1 MIYGVVM
8 AGGRGERFWPL
19 SRRDRPKQFLKL
31 TSDKI
36 MLRETVDR
44 VLPLIPLKNIRI
56 VTGESMQ
63 PLIEKHMNDL
73 PSDVILTEPTG
84 RNTCAA
90 IGLAATHLLHEDP
103 DAVLVVLSA
112 DHLIRPADKLL
123 AILKEGATIASD
135 HQHLITIGVVPT
147 RAETGY
153 GYVRQGEVF
162 SHQGENPVFHV
173 SAFTEKP
180 KAVLAK
186 EYYFSGEYLWNSGMF
201 IWSAAAILRAIEEH
215 QPEMSALLKEYAKA
229 ISTDAEPS
237 ARRELYDRIP
247 AVSVDVGVLER
258 ADNVLVMKADLVW
271 DDVGDW
277 NSLARY
283 HKRDDDNNV
292 TIGKTAVLESYETTV
307 FNDSE
312 GLVACL
318 GVSDI
323 ILVRSGDI
331 VLAVHKTKAQ
341 QIKNLLA
348 KLQEDDEARRYL

>member
-31 TSDKI
+31 TSDKV
-36 MLRETVDR
+36 MLQETVDR
-44 VLPLIPLKNIRI
+44 VLPLIPLRNIRV

-63 PLIEKHMNDL
+63 PLIEKHMGDL
-73 PSDVILTEPTG
+73 PADIVLTEPTG

-103 DAVLVVLSA
+103 EAVLVVLSA

-123 AILKEGATIASD
+123 AILKEGATIAQD
-135 HQHLITIGVVPT
+135 HRHLITLGVVPT

-153 GYVRQGEVF
+153 GYIRQGEMF
-162 SHQGENPVFHV
+162 EHEGENPVFHV
-173 SAFTEKP
+173 SAFAEKP

-201 IWSAAAILRAIEEH
+201 IWSAAAILKAIEQH
-215 QPEMSALLKEYAKA
+215 QPEMSALLNEYARA
-229 ISTDAEPS
+229 IGTDAETS

-247 AVSVDVGVLER
+247 AVSIDVGVLER
-258 ADNVLVMKADLVW
+258 ADNVLVIKADLVW

-277 NSLARY
+277 NSLSRY
-283 HKRDDDNNV
+283 HTRDNDNNV
-292 TIGKTAVLESYETTV
+292 AIGRTVMLESYETTV
-307 FNDSE
+307 FNDGD

-318 GVSDI
+318 GISDI

-348 KLQEDDEARRYL
+348 KLQEDDEKRKYL

>member
-1 MIYGVVM
+1 M

-31 TSDKI
+31 TSDKV
-36 MLRETVDR
+36 MLQETVDR
-44 VLPLIPLKNIRI
+44 VLPLIPIKNIRV

-63 PLIEKHMNDL
+63 PLIEKHMDDL

-112 DHLIRPADKLL
+112 DHLIRPAEKLL
-123 AILKEGATIASD
+123 AILKEGATIAQD
-135 HQHLITIGVVPT
+135 HKHLITIGVVPT

-153 GYVRQGEVF
+153 GYIRQGEPF
-162 SHQGENPVFHV
+162 EHEGENPVFHV
-173 SAFTEKP
+173 SAFAEKP

-201 IWSAAAILRAIEEH
+201 IWSAAAILKAIEEH
-215 QPEMSALLKEYAKA
+215 QPEMSALLKEYARA
-229 ISTDAEPS
+229 IGTDAESS
-237 ARRELYDRIP
+237 ARRDLYDRVP
-247 AVSVDVGVLER
+247 DVSVDVGVLER
-258 ADNVLVMKADLVW
+258 ADNVLMVKADLVW

-283 HKRDDDNNV
+283 HDRDDDNNV
-292 TIGKTAVLESYETTV
+292 AIGDAITMETYETTV
-307 FNDSE
+307 FNDSD

-318 GVSDI
+318 GISDI
-323 ILVRSGDI
+323 VLVRSGDI
-331 VLAVHKTKAQ
+331 VLAAHKTKAQ
-341 QIKNLLA
+341 EIKNLLA
-348 KLQEDDEARRYL
+348 KLQEDDEKRKYL